1 MIYQHENMPP
11 SPSPPPPPPPPP
23 PSTPLF
29 TLSEA
34 DELQLAKVFHNHK
47 LFKKEAVK
55 FGNSLF
61 QYPAF
66 IQRYGSPPQHEKM
79 RADKELIKF
88 FSSKYFLQLPK
99 TFADSEFGVVE
110 LGTERFEIAVDYELE
125 QWNKDRIELE
135 CKQKGVTVAVF
146 ERAYMNFNNL
156 KRAATR
162 AAIHTI
168 DAFEYNGTPIKS
180 KAVKEAVSP
189 EVLQS
194 TINEQF
200 KKLTV
205 SVFLLFSFF
214 I

>member
-1 MIYQHENMPP
+1 MIYHHDNIPQPQ
-11 SPSPPPPPPPPP
+11 
-23 PSTPLF
+23 PLF

-34 DELQLAKVFHNHK
+34 DELQLANVFHHHK
-47 LFKKEAVK
+47 IFKKEAVK

-61 QYPAF
+61 RYPAF
-66 IQRYGSPPQHEKM
+66 IQRYGSPPQHEKL

-88 FSSKYFLQLPK
+88 FCAKYCLQLPK
-99 TFADSEFGVVE
+99 TFADSEYGVFQLE
-110 LGTERFEIAVDYELE
+110 GQTEVFEIATDYDLA
-125 QWNKDRIELE
+125 QWDKTRIESE
-135 CKQKGVTVAVF
+135 CNKKGVSVAVF
-146 ERAYMNFNNL
+146 QRAYRNFNNL
-156 KRAATR
+156 KQSATR
-162 AAIHTI
+162 AAIHII
-168 DAFEYNGTPIKS
+168 DAFEYNGTPLKQ
-180 KAVKEAVSP
+180 KAVKEAMSP